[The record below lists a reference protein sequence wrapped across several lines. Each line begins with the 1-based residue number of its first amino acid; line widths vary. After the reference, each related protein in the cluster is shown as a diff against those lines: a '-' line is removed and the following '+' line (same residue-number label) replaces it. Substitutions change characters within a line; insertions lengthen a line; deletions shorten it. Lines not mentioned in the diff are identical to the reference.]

1 MSPILHDKKMG
12 DIFHDGEQADD
23 ERREMIATQ
32 HRTVNIWEKEA
43 LGLEYWEY
51 KWVAP
56 EELDARAAD
65 RWKVAYPAVW
75 WLGKLLMERKRLT
88 DDGDLQEL
96 LEDAA

>member
-1 MSPILHDKKMG
+1 MNDDKS
-12 DIFHDGEQADD
+12 EDD

-32 HRTVNIWEKEA
+32 HRTVSIWEKEA

-51 KWVAP
+51 AWVLP
-56 EELDARAAD
+56 DQLDIRAVD
-65 RWKVAYPAVW
+65 RWKIASPAVW